1 MGRAGDVAALRPS
14 PAVVAVTVARLDESS
29 SWRRYTVDAAG
40 ERWVRLDQLLVDP
53 AALDTWVGTELR
65 ATARGHADLAGAL
78 IVYRLAGALAELVV
92 GTLVDQGRDVVL
104 SPAAVAL
111 RFGAAARLD
120 EVSGA
125 APTVAMLPDDAGA
138 GAPGVVV
145 VPSTVELRRI
155 AADGLVAVFRPV
167 TQAVRARAPFGLRGM
182 WGTLA
187 DHIAEVAVRR
197 ARERGH
203 DVGAA
208 WAEASRLIDDLAA
221 QEPLLVTRP
230 RRQLVTTPGGDEVL
244 VAKGTCCLIYKAAEP
259 PTGAPPT
266 VRRLI
271 DTAACTSCPLR
282 PEPDR
287 AARFAAYLADL
298 SRSQRP

>member
-14 PAVVAVTVARLDESS
+14 PTVVAVTVARLDESS
-29 SWRRYTVDAAG
+29 PWRRYTVDAVG
-40 ERWVRLDQLLVDP
+40 ERWVRLDALLVDP

-92 GTLVDQGRDVVL
+92 GTLGDQRRGVVL

-111 RFGAAARLD
+111 RFGDAARLD
-120 EVSGA
+120 ELSVSA
-125 APTVAMLPDDAGA
+125 RTVAMLPDDPDAA
-138 GAPGVVV
+138 APGAVVA
-145 VPSTVELRRI
+145 PSAAELRRVV
-155 AADGLVAVFRPV
+155 ADGLVAVFRPV
-167 TQAVRARAPFGLRGM
+167 TEAVRARAPFGLRGM

-197 ARERGH
+197 ARERRR
-203 DVGAA
+203 DVDAA

-221 QEPLLVTRP
+221 QEPLLVARP
-230 RRQLVTTPGGDEVL
+230 RRQLVTTPGGDELL
-244 VAKGTCCLIYKAAEP
+244 VAKGTCCLIYKAADPTTGGP
-259 PTGAPPT
+259 PTAH
-266 VRRLI
+266 RLI

-287 AARFAAYLADL
+287 AARFAAYLARIDRSY
-298 SRSQRP
+298 SR